1 MLKENNRRLTSV
13 FFIGSQKCGTS
24 TLFEWL
30 KQDKRLLFPTNKET
44 HYFSTNFDFGLKWY
58 DRQFKLNE
66 AFRLRCEID
75 PSYIFYPESIERIYR
90 YNNQSKLIILLR
102 HPIQRAY
109 SQYLM
114 SKFRTYET
122 SAFND
127 SIINNLNFIN
137 KNDDSHIFLNLNYLK
152 RSQYSSQINVINNF
166 FDKKECLY
174 IKFEDF
180 FTNKNSLNIIYDFLD
195 MDFDNSIN
203 LNIRANYA
211 KEYKNI
217 IFQKLLYRNSYLKTS
232 IRKFISREK
241 LYSIK
246 KYLSFLN
253 QKNINENKKIINY
266 NKIVKNLPQKI
277 VNWNNKEVE
286 KLEKII
292 DLNISNWYL

>member
-1 MLKENNRRLTSV
+1 
-13 FFIGSQKCGTS
+13 
-24 TLFEWL
+24 
-30 KQDKRLLFPTNKET
+30 
-44 HYFSTNFDFGLKWY
+44 
-58 DRQFKLNE
+58 
-66 AFRLRCEID
+66 
-75 PSYIFYPESIERIYR
+75 
-90 YNNQSKLIILLR
+90 
-102 HPIQRAY
+102 
-109 SQYLM
+109 
-114 SKFRTYET
+114 
-122 SAFND
+122 
-127 SIINNLNFIN
+127 
-137 KNDDSHIFLNLNYLK
+137 
-152 RSQYSSQINVINNF
+152 
-166 FDKKECLY
+166 
-174 IKFEDF
+174 
-180 FTNKNSLNIIYDFLD
+180 

-217 IFQKLLYRNSYLKTS
+217 IFQKILYRNSYLKTS

-253 QKNINENKKIINY
+253 QKNINESKKIINY